1 MHEHLNSDPRDREV
15 TMAEM
20 GRVPGL
26 SYPHPHP
33 WSLISYIFMESS
45 ANQKQSVIRIS
56 SWVKADGWQVH
67 SQAEQLIKTL
77 SQDKILKR
85 AWKRLTC
92 RTLTWHIWDL
102 KFNPQP
108 FNKKKKKNSK
118 WQHGACKVW
127 GTSECGACVTPQP
140 RGWQAVPNYH
150 GPAEQRIED
159 FPQKNS

>member
-85 AWKRLTC
+85 AWKRLTG

-108 FNKKKKKNSK
+108 FNKKKKKIQKDNTEP
-118 WQHGACKVW
+118 AR
-127 GTSECGACVTPQP
+127 CGALLSV
-140 RGWQAVPNYH
+140 VPVWLHNP
-150 GPAEQRIED
+150 GAGRLSLTITAQLNRE
-159 FPQKNS
+159 